1 MLSAALLCLAG
12 CGAKQ
17 KTLSWQEQYDLGVR
31 YLSEGKYEEA
41 VLAFEAAIE
50 IDPKRPE
57 AYASLADAHLATGDE
72 AAAAAA
78 LEQGVAATGDEGLQ
92 GRLEGLTPPAS
103 PQPSPTPA
111 PADGLFA
118 GPFLAPEELEL
129 MQLDLEAAAA
139 LVRADGLYD
148 PEDVAQTGGDEAT
161 WAQLDLVPEGATLAV
176 QQTEQGT
183 VGWVTTLSP
192 AEGDEGGVQF
202 GFRDGSTG
210 EYTNSVQLAFYGGV
224 LNQAT
229 VYGV

>member
-1 MLSAALLCLAG
+1 
-12 CGAKQ
+12 
-17 KTLSWQEQYDLGVR
+17 
-31 YLSEGKYEEA
+31 
-41 VLAFEAAIE
+41 
-50 IDPKRPE
+50 
-57 AYASLADAHLATGDE
+57 
-72 AAAAAA
+72 
-78 LEQGVAATGDEGLQ
+78 
-92 GRLEGLTPPAS
+92 
-103 PQPSPTPA
+103 
-111 PADGLFA
+111 
-118 GPFLAPEELEL
+118 

-139 LVRADGLYD
+139 LVRADGLYA
-148 PEDVAQTGGDEAT
+148 PEDVAQTEGDEAT

-192 AEGDEGGVQF
+192 AEDGEGSVQF

>member
-1 MLSAALLCLAG
+1 MLAAAPLCLAG

-17 KTLSWQEQYDLGVR
+17 KALSWQEQYDLGVR

-57 AYASLADAHLATGDE
+57 AYASLADAHLAAGD
-72 AAAAAA
+72 AAAAKEA
-78 LEQGVAATGDEGLQ
+78 LDRGFAATGDEGLQ
-92 GRLEGLTPPAS
+92 GRLEELTPPAS

-129 MQLDLEAAAA
+129 MQLDL
-139 LVRADGLYD
+139 
-148 PEDVAQTGGDEAT
+148 
-161 WAQLDLVPEGATLAV
+161 VPEGAALAV

-192 AEGDEGGVQF
+192 AEDGEGGVQF

>member
-1 MLSAALLCLAG
+1 MEQGHRSPLCRRLFCLVLSAALLCLAG

-17 KTLSWQEQYDLGVR
+17 KALSWQEQYDLGVR

-57 AYASLADAHLATGDE
+57 AYASLADAHLAAGDE

-129 MQLDLEAAAA
+129 MQLDL
-139 LVRADGLYD
+139 
-148 PEDVAQTGGDEAT
+148 
-161 WAQLDLVPEGATLAV
+161 VPEGATLAV

-192 AEGDEGGVQF
+192 AEGGEGGVQF
-202 GFRDGSTG
+202 GFRDGSAG

>member
-1 MLSAALLCLAG
+1 MLSAALLSLAG

-17 KTLSWQEQYDLGVR
+17 KALSWQEQYDLGVR

-57 AYASLADAHLATGDE
+57 AYASLADAHLAAGD
-72 AAAAAA
+72 AAAAKEA
-78 LEQGVAATGDEGLQ
+78 LDRGFAATGDEGLQ
-92 GRLEGLTPPAS
+92 GRLEELTPPAS

-129 MQLDLEAAAA
+129 MQLDL
-139 LVRADGLYD
+139 
-148 PEDVAQTGGDEAT
+148 
-161 WAQLDLVPEGATLAV
+161 VPKGATLAV

-192 AEGDEGGVQF
+192 AEGGEGGVQF

>member
-1 MLSAALLCLAG
+1 MLSAALLSLAG
-12 CGAKQ
+12 CGTKQ
-17 KTLSWQEQYDLGVR
+17 KALSWQEQYDLGVR

-57 AYASLADAHLATGDE
+57 AYASLADAHLAAGD
-72 AAAAAA
+72 AAAAKEA
-78 LEQGVAATGDEGLQ
+78 LDRGFAATGDEGLQ
-92 GRLEGLTPPAS
+92 GRLEELTPPAS
-103 PQPSPTPA
+103 PQPNPTPA

-129 MQLDLEAAAA
+129 MQLDL
-139 LVRADGLYD
+139 
-148 PEDVAQTGGDEAT
+148 
-161 WAQLDLVPEGATLAV
+161 VPKGATLAV

-183 VGWVTTLSP
+183 GGWVTTLSP
-192 AEGDEGGVQF
+192 AEGGEGGVQF
-202 GFRDGSTG
+202 GLRDGSTG